1 MMTSRGNVWLWIAI
15 TVIVLALP
23 LTAAVQA
30 PAGGAQEQAPGQRG
44 GPPGGG
50 AGGGG
55 ARGGQPAPPPV
66 NLQVF
71 PKDMTRQQLIPIM
84 QQWNMAL
91 GVGCDHCHVPQVGAQ
106 PNAQGQI
113 PMNFPLDDKQAKKTA
128 RVMVK
133 MMQGINGQLGSELGK
148 PAASV
153 TQVQC
158 GTCHRGSAIPKL
170 Q

>member
-1 MMTSRGNVWLWIAI
+1 MSNRRNICLWIAVG
-15 TVIVLALP
+15 VIVLALP
-23 LTAAVQA
+23 LMAAVQA
-30 PAGGAQEQAPGQRG
+30 PAGGAGGQAPGQRG
-44 GPPGGG
+44 GAPGG

-91 GVGCDHCHVPQVGAQ
+91 GVGCDHCHVPQAGAP

-113 PMNFPLDDKQAKKTA
+113 PMNFPLDDKQTKKTA

-133 MMQGINGQLGSELGK
+133 MLQGINTQLGSELGK
-148 PAASV
+148 PAADIA
-153 TQVQC
+153 QVQC
-158 GTCHRGSAIPKL
+158 ITCHRGSAIPKL

>member
-1 MMTSRGNVWLWIAI
+1 MFSRKSISLWIVVVA
-15 TVIVLALP
+15 VMVALP
-23 LTAAVQA
+23 LMGAVQA
-30 PAGGAQEQAPGQRG
+30 PAGGGGQAPGQRG
-44 GPPGGG
+44 GAPAG
-50 AGGGG
+50 GGGG

-84 QQWNMAL
+84 QAWNMAL
-91 GVGCDHCHVPQVGAQ
+91 GVGCDHCHVQQVGAQ
-106 PNAQGQI
+106 PGANGQI
-113 PMNFPLDDKQAKKTA
+113 PLNFPVDDKQTKKTA

-133 MMQGINGQLGSELGK
+133 MMQGINAQLGSELGK
-148 PAASV
+148 PAANV

-158 GTCHRGSAIPKL
+158 STCHRGSAVPKL